1 MLLEVEPILIP
12 VSSINCSLPLL
23 MKTPSSFIGLMIL
36 HLSLSS
42 SVSVHSLRV
51 TL

>member
-12 VSSINCSLPLL
+12 VSLINCSLPLL
-23 MKTPSSFIGLMIL
+23 MKTHSSFIGLMTL
-36 HLSLSS
+36 LLSLSS

-51 TL
+51 T